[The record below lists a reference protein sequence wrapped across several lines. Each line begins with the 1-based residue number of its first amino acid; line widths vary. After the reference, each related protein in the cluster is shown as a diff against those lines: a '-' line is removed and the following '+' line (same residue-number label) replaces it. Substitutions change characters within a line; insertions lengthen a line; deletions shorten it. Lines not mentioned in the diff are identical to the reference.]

1 MPSTPSWSET
11 RRPDAVGVALGA
23 SALLLALAAGGPA
36 AADSPRPAVK
46 TPFSVVVEP
55 GARRAAAAAEIGA
68 GAAPAGTPGSA
79 AAEAFAPDS
88 AAVAPSGT
96 PPAAASVLGEWRP
109 AAIHGADVRSIA
121 IHPDDPDLLL
131 AGTSAGHL
139 YRSSDGGATWAEA
152 GPRAALAGWVVSD
165 LVFDPDRPGRLW
177 AALWGVW
184 GGGMV
189 LVSDDLGEVWSPR
202 AEGLPGHQVYTL
214 AAAGG
219 GRLYAGTRTG
229 VYGSTDGGESWR
241 ELTAALPEIEKVT
254 SLLLDPAR
262 PNEVTAGTW
271 QRAYRSDDGGATW
284 RGVFEGMILDS
295 EVFALARAPGRGDEV
310 WASTCGWVY
319 RSLDGGES
327 WRRFQQAGADDRR
340 TPSVTVLPSG
350 RVIAGTV
357 GGLYVTDDGG
367 ATWRHGGPDLAVLDL
382 VWHPA
387 KPERVVVA
395 TEGSGVWI
403 SDDGGSTVRRAAG
416 GMTNVRVGALAEAG
430 GEVLAAVNHAGPAS
444 GVYALRDGGAAIAP
458 PARALPPV
466 LSLAVAGPRV
476 FAATERGL
484 WERSGADWRLVAE
497 LGERRVEQVVAAGS
511 RVVARTADGL
521 WESPGAGARFHPLAD
536 HGTPRDDA
544 TAAHPTGDRR
554 WPAVVVTPEGAF
566 LAGPGANPG
575 AGAPAEAEAALHPL
589 GLPAPAAAVSA
600 ALIAGDRLYVGTS
613 GWGLWTAA
621 LSTASDGT
629 GAPTPPAVTAV
640 D

>member
-1 MPSTPSWSET
+1 MPRTPSRSEP
-11 RRPDAVGVALGA
+11 RRPDPVAAALAAG
-23 SALLLALAAGGPA
+23 ALLIALAAGGTA

-46 TPFSVVVEP
+46 TPFSVIVEP
-55 GARRAAAAAEIGA
+55 GARRAAAETGNGTAPAGAPGSSVA
-68 GAAPAGTPGSA
+68 GAADADGSG
-79 AAEAFAPDS
+79 
-88 AAVAPSGT
+88 PSS
-96 PPAAASVLGEWRP
+96 AAASVLGEWRLAP
-109 AAIHGADVRSIA
+109 IHGADVRSIA
-121 IHPDDPDLLL
+121 IHPEDPDLLL
-131 AGTSAGHL
+131 AGTSAGQL
-139 YRSSDGGATWAEA
+139 YRSHDGGATWAEA

-165 LVFDPDRPGRLW
+165 LVFDPDRPDRLW

-219 GRLYAGTRTG
+219 GRFYAGTRTG

-241 ELTAALPEIEKVT
+241 ELTAAVPEVEKVT
-254 SLLLDPAR
+254 SLMLDPRR
-262 PNEVTAGTW
+262 PGEVTAGTW

-357 GGLYVTDDGG
+357 GGLYLTDDGG

-382 VWHPA
+382 AWHPA
-387 KPERVVVA
+387 RPERVVIA
-395 TEGSGVWI
+395 TEGSGVWT
-403 SDDGGSTVRRAAG
+403 SDDGGSTVRRAAD
-416 GMTNVRVGALAEAG
+416 GMTNVRVGALASAG

-444 GVYALRDGGAAIAP
+444 GVYGLRDGGAAIAP

-466 LSLAVAGPRV
+466 LSLSVAGPRV

-497 LGERRVEQVVAAGS
+497 IGERRVAQVVAEGS

-521 WESPGAGARFHPLAD
+521 WESAGAGARFHRLATD
-536 HGTPRDDA
+536 PHGPPGDA
-544 TAAHPTGDRR
+544 AAAVHPTGDRR
-554 WPAVVVTPEGAF
+554 WPAVLVRPDGAF
-566 LAGPGANPG
+566 LAGHAPS
-575 AGAPAEAEAALHPL
+575 AGATPAAEAATTLHPL
-589 GLPAPAAAVSA
+589 DLPAPAGTVSA

-621 LSTASDGT
+621 LGKAPDAA
-629 GAPTPPAVTAV
+629 APTPPTVTAA